1 MIISIVILSL
11 FLFRNFFF
19 KSTYLLKSFGELSV
33 DPEIAFTN
41 NKPTFL
47 EFYAEW
53 CEVCKE
59 MAPQVSA
66 FKDEY
71 EKDINFVFLNVDNQ
85 KWANY
90 IQKFAVNGI
99 PQVNLFDKKGNLIS
113 TFIGK
118 QDEMKIRESIF
129 NLEKEEKPYE
139 EIINTEFSII
149 QENKKQI
156 EEIMQELHLDIFENL
171 TGQTNREHF
180 EGKVNSILNKT
191 INDTGKI
198 GLSTL
203 DEKNR
208 ATNMI
213 NSGSKGKATNIAQ
226 MVACLGQQN
235 VDGSRI
241 PYGFNDRTLPHYYK
255 YDDSSE
261 ARGFVE
267 NEDNIREEV
276 VIEKIV
282 LDVEEVGVFA
292 PPRLNVFEDEDHQN
306 LFCSNLIKS
315 YHFLHRFLQELKPQ
329 YLFQLD
335 DLLLIYQLSRLNQLP

>member
-1 MIISIVILSL
+1 MFNLFKITLVSITLIVQSESREPILKTNLKIILVLILSIVIISVLL
-11 FLFRNFFF
+11 FKNLFF

-85 KWANY
+85 KWSNY

-118 QDEMKIRESIF
+118 QDEMKIRKSIN

-139 EIINTEFSII
+139 QIINAEFSTI
-149 QENKKQI
+149 QENKNN
-156 EEIMQELHLDIFENL
+156 E
-171 TGQTNREHF
+171 
-180 EGKVNSILNKT
+180 VN
-191 INDTGKI
+191 
-198 GLSTL
+198 
-203 DEKNR
+203 
-208 ATNMI
+208 
-213 NSGSKGKATNIAQ
+213 
-226 MVACLGQQN
+226 
-235 VDGSRI
+235 
-241 PYGFNDRTLPHYYK
+241 
-255 YDDSSE
+255 
-261 ARGFVE
+261 
-267 NEDNIREEV
+267 
-276 VIEKIV
+276 
-282 LDVEEVGVFA
+282 
-292 PPRLNVFEDEDHQN
+292 PRSHG
-306 LFCSNLIKS
+306 
-315 YHFLHRFLQELKPQ
+315 
-329 YLFQLD
+329 
-335 DLLLIYQLSRLNQLP
+335 

>member
-1 MIISIVILSL
+1 MFNLFKIHLVSNTLIVQSESREPILKTNLKIMLVLIISIVIFSML
-11 FLFRNFFF
+11 FFKNLFF

-85 KWANY
+85 KWSNY

-118 QDEMKIRESIF
+118 QDEMKIRKSIN

-139 EIINTEFSII
+139 EIINAEYSTI
-149 QENKKQI
+149 QENKNY
-156 EEIMQELHLDIFENL
+156 E
-171 TGQTNREHF
+171 
-180 EGKVNSILNKT
+180 VN
-191 INDTGKI
+191 
-198 GLSTL
+198 
-203 DEKNR
+203 
-208 ATNMI
+208 
-213 NSGSKGKATNIAQ
+213 
-226 MVACLGQQN
+226 
-235 VDGSRI
+235 
-241 PYGFNDRTLPHYYK
+241 
-255 YDDSSE
+255 
-261 ARGFVE
+261 
-267 NEDNIREEV
+267 
-276 VIEKIV
+276 
-282 LDVEEVGVFA
+282 
-292 PPRLNVFEDEDHQN
+292 PRSHG
-306 LFCSNLIKS
+306 
-315 YHFLHRFLQELKPQ
+315 
-329 YLFQLD
+329 
-335 DLLLIYQLSRLNQLP
+335 